1 MIWAFPV
8 YLLAISI
15 ATVLLTQGL
24 QIGPFSVSAS
34 SLWLPTLII
43 AVFFFS
49 GLQLFFFGVLGEY
62 ISAIH
67 FQVRKRPLVI
77 ERERINFDKN
87 GASAVPSPSEK

>member
-1 MIWAFPV
+1 MNLIYFRQ
-8 YLLAISI
+8 LAEPGI
-15 ATVLLTQGL
+15 
-24 QIGPFSVSAS
+24 
-34 SLWLPTLII
+34 PTLII

-77 ERERINFDKN
+77 ERERINFDK
-87 GASAVPSPSEK
+87 